1 VIGLPGG
8 RRLERGVY
16 LFWRVRVPLWVVL
29 AAVGWLV
36 LGWAGVV
43 PGLAAA
49 VLAELVFSYRWP
61 RRGRPVSAGP
71 RRGGSAGVREPRRP
85 RPAGGAGA
93 AQLPASPAP
102 PGMG

>member
-1 VIGLPGG
+1 VRLPL
-8 RRLERGVY
+8 R
-16 LFWRVRVPLWVVL
+16 VVL

-49 VLAELVFSYRWP
+49 ILAELVFSYRWP
-61 RRGRPVSAGP
+61 RRGRPVSAPRPGP
-71 RRGGSAGVREPRRP
+71 GGPGGSAGVREPRRP

-93 AQLPASPAP
+93 AQLPVDPAP